1 LIVHRSSINIMT
13 EPDAKRTRA
22 PRGSGPVTKAFLNAL
37 EAVPDTSRAM
47 VAKAAMAMI
56 KDELKSYPVSKKP
69 AAKAKKAAARTAKA
83 AGKTKAAAAAPAV
96 KKRRGRKPATTS
108 HAM

>member
-1 LIVHRSSINIMT
+1 MIDS
-13 EPDAKRTRA
+13 DAKRTRA

-69 AAKAKKAAARTAKA
+69 AASKAKTATAKTRKA
-83 AGKTKAAAAAPAV
+83 AGKTKVAATASAM
-96 KKRRGRKPATTS
+96 KKRRGRKPGSAS
-108 HAM
+108 HAV